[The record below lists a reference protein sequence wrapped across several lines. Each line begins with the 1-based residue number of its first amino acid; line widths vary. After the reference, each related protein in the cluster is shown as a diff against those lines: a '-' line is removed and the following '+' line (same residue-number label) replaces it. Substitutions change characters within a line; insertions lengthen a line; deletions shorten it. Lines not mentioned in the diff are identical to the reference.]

1 MNYRRLVLISA
12 LAALLLPVVAA
23 PVSAESAAVEPAI
36 GAQLMVLTNAD
47 RAANNLPALA
57 SDATLMAVAT
67 DRSFVCPSN
76 SALRPNGRA
85 MDMAVREYFAH
96 PILGCNK
103 PDGSGYLSLD
113 ILYSQFGYNTNRAEN
128 IGWNDYPSDQT
139 AVQIEQAFMKSTLHR
154 EAILGHYDRF
164 GCGAVLANSGKYF
177 YACLFSLGGPEL
189 SDAPKPA
196 PDRTAPKVSNRTPGT
211 NIRNVSRDATIK
223 VTFSEPVKGLSTSSV
238 RLVNV
243 NTGAVVRAVVRYGD
257 TAHRV
262 IEIDPVLL
270 LSGNLPYGS
279 SSSRPSPIWPAT
291 TWWRRA
297 GSSAP
302 GSNPRAIRRPA
313 SHSRPLFGG

>member
-12 LAALLLPVVAA
+12 LATLLLPVAA
-23 PVSAESAAVEPAI
+23 GPVSADSATVTPAI
-36 GAQLMVLTNAD
+36 GAKLMVLTNAD
-47 RAANNLPALA
+47 RVANNLPAMA
-57 SDATLMAVAT
+57 YDPTLIAVAT

-113 ILYSQFGYNTNRAEN
+113 ILYSQFGYNTYRSEN
-128 IGWNDYPSDQT
+128 IGWNDWPADQT
-139 AVQIEQAFMKSTLHR
+139 AVQIEQAFMKSPLHR

-164 GCGAVLANSGKYF
+164 GCGAVLADSGKYF

-189 SDAPKPA
+189 SETPKPT
-196 PDRTAPKVSNRTPGT
+196 PDRVAPKVSDRAPGA
-211 NIRNVSRDATIK
+211 NIVNVSRDATAKI
-223 VTFSEPVKGLSTSSV
+223 TFSEPVKGLSTSSV
-238 RLVNV
+238 RLVNI

-262 IEIDPVLL
+262 IEIDPVLR
-270 LSGNLPYGS
+270 LSGNLPYRVELKSTITDLAGNHLV
-279 SSSRPSPIWPAT
+279 AT
-291 TWWRRA
+291 NWIFRTRK
-297 GSSAP
+297 
-302 GSNPRAIRRPA
+302 
-313 SHSRPLFGG
+313 